1 MTTTNGNTSSRP
13 VKLLIVD
20 DEPDL
25 EALIVQKFRKQ
36 IRDGRFQ
43 FRFASDGTEALEQLE
58 ADREIELILTDIN
71 MPRMDGLTLLTKL
84 REMNHPVLKAVI
96 VSAYGDMDNIR
107 VAMNRGAFDFLTK
120 PIDLRDLETTVEK
133 ALRELFALKESL
145 EARARLHAIEH
156 ELDIARKIQQGIV
169 PTIFPA
175 FPGHDEFEV
184 YGKMVAARH
193 VGGDFYDFFLLD
205 DHRLGFVIG
214 DVSGKGVPAAIMMAV
229 SRTLLRAVAQQV
241 GSAGECL
248 SRVNNILRNDN
259 DENLFVT
266 VFYGVLDIATG
277 RLEYSNGGHNPPY
290 VVSKGGELRAMG
302 GASGIVLGVIEGGPY
317 SSETISLD
325 HGDVVFLFTDGV
337 TEAMNAEEEFFDD
350 ERLVAILQGHRG
362 EALSELLAKVYCEV
376 EAFAGGAPQSDDVT
390 VLAVRYR

>member
-1 MTTTNGNTSSRP
+1 
-13 VKLLIVD
+13 V
-20 DEPDL
+20 
-25 EALIVQKFRKQ
+25 
-36 IRDGRFQ
+36 
-43 FRFASDGTEALEQLE
+43 
-58 ADREIELILTDIN
+58 
-71 MPRMDGLTLLTKL
+71 
-84 REMNHPVLKAVI
+84 NHPVLKAVI

-133 ALRELFALKESL
+133 ALRELLAMKESL
-145 EARARLHAIEH
+145 EAQARLNAIEH

-175 FPGHDEFEV
+175 FPGHDEFEI

-193 VGGDFYDFFLLD
+193 VGGDFFDYFLLD

-229 SRTLLRAVAQQV
+229 SRTLLRAVASQV

-248 SRVNNILRNDN
+248 TRVNNIIRADN

-266 VFYGVLDIATG
+266 VFYGILDIRTG
-277 RLEYSNGGHNPPY
+277 ELEYSNGGHNPPY
-290 VVSKGGELRAMG
+290 VISRAG
-302 GASGIVLGVIEGGPY
+302 DIRALTGTSGIVVGIIED
-317 SSETISLD
+317 SSYTTQQISLD

-337 TEAMNAEEEFFDD
+337 TEAMNVNEEFFDD
-350 ERLVAILQGHRG
+350 ERLEAILRGHRG
-362 EALSELLAKVYCEV
+362 ESLSELFAKVYGEV

-390 VLAVRYR
+390 VLGVRYQ